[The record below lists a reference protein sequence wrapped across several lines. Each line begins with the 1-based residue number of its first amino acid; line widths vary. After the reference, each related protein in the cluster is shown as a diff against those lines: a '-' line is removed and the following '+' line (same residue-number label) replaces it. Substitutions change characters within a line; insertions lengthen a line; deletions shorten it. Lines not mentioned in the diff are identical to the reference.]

1 MNTSIN
7 AEQEFDMLL
16 AHVQQLGRDL
26 IRPIAIDVDRD
37 ARFPKEAFDAFKSCK
52 LLSVYVPKAMG
63 GMGLSI
69 TQVCKLCEILGGY
82 CASTAM
88 IFAMHQIQVACIVHH
103 CEGSDFFQNFLR
115 DLVREQYLLASA
127 TTELGVGGDL
137 RSSQCAVQVTGDSFM
152 LEKQAPVISYGAQAD
167 FILVTCRKN
176 SDAMPSDQLQVL
188 VDRRAAKLDPIS
200 TWDTLGFRG
209 TCSSGFHLQSSG
221 HVQQIQPVPFA
232 DILARTMH
240 PVSHLVWGSLWLGLA
255 QDAVAIARG
264 TVRAAARKNPATPPI
279 SALRLT
285 EVDEQLYNMR
295 ANVQMTLND
304 YQQKLLT
311 NDSEAFEQFSY
322 ALGVNNLKLCSSELL
337 VEIVSKTM
345 MIVGIMGY
353 KNDSPI
359 SLGRHLRD
367 AYGAALMVNNDR
379 IRNHNSTM
387 QIMVRDGR

>member
-1 MNTSIN
+1 MITNIGS
-7 AEQEFDMLL
+7 EQEFNALIE
-16 AHVQQLGRDL
+16 HVQQLGRDL
-26 IRPIAIDVDRD
+26 IRPTSLEVDRD
-37 ARFPKEAFDAFKSCK
+37 ARFPIESFDAFKDCK
-52 LLSVYVPKAMG
+52 LLSVYIPKELG

-103 CEGSDFFQNFLR
+103 SKNSDYFQQFLR
-115 DLVREQYLLASA
+115 DLVQKQYLLASA

-137 RSSQCAVQVTGDSFM
+137 RSSQCAVEINNDQFT
-152 LEKQAPVISYGAQAD
+152 LAKQAPVISYGAQAD

-176 SDAMPSDQLQVL
+176 ADAMPSDQLQVL

-221 HVQQIQPVPFA
+221 HIQQIQPAPFA
-232 DILARTMH
+232 EILARTMH
-240 PVSHLVWGSLWLGLA
+240 PVSHLVWSSLWLGLA
-255 QDAVAIARG
+255 QDAVAIARS
-264 TVRAAARKNPATPPI
+264 TVRSAARKNPNTPPI

-285 EVDEQLYNMR
+285 EVDEKLYNMR
-295 ANVQMTLND
+295 ANLKMTLAD
-304 YQQKLLT
+304 YEEKLAK
-311 NDSEAFEQFSY
+311 DDKDGFEQFSY
-322 ALGVNNLKLCSSELL
+322 ALGVNNLKLCSSEKL
-337 VEIVSKTM
+337 VEIVSESM

-353 KNDSPI
+353 KNDSPV

-387 QIMVRDGR
+387 QIMIRDGR

>member
-1 MNTSIN
+1 MSIRE
-7 AEQEFDMLL
+7 EQEFNTLIE
-16 AHVQQLGRDL
+16 HVQQLGRDL
-26 IRPIAIDVDRD
+26 IRPIAVEVDRD
-37 ARFPKEAFDAFKSCK
+37 ARFPVEAFAAFKTAK
-52 LLSVYVPKAMG
+52 LLSVYVPKSLG
-63 GMGLSI
+63 GMGLTIS
-69 TQVCKLCEILGGY
+69 QVCKLCEILGGY

-88 IFAMHQIQVACIVHH
+88 IFAMHQIQVACIVQH
-103 CEGSDFFQNFLR
+103 CDTSDYFKGFLR

-137 RSSQCAVQVTGDSFM
+137 RSSQCAIEISGDHFT

-167 FILVTCRKN
+167 YILVTCRKN
-176 SDAMPSDQLQVL
+176 SEAMPSDQLQVL
-188 VDRRAAKLDPIS
+188 IDRRAATLDPIS

-209 TCSSGFHLQSSG
+209 TCSMGFHLRSSG
-221 HVQQIQPVPFA
+221 HIQQIQPVPFA
-232 DILARTMH
+232 DVLAKTMH
-240 PVSHLVWGSLWLGLA
+240 PIAHLVWGSLWLGLA
-255 QDAVAIARG
+255 QDAVSIARA
-264 TVRAAARKNPATPPI
+264 TVRTAARKNPNTPPI

-295 ANVQMTLND
+295 ANVQMTLAD
-304 YQQKLLT
+304 YESKLVST
-311 NDSEAFEQFSY
+311 EENAFANFAY
-322 ALGVNNLKLCSSELL
+322 AIGVNNLKLCSSELL
-337 VEIVSKTM
+337 VEIVSKAM
-345 MIVGIMGY
+345 YIVGIMGY